1 MSNGIN
7 PISAPPGDSPD
18 AAKAYI
24 FPDVGFMLRGTD
36 GDHCWIDFFG
46 PWKNGKREILF
57 TRPGNREVW
66 TLWTDRQRAQEAVLA
81 FLAGKAHESAQL
93 MDRVIRLEN
102 ALQIATDRA
111 PELAAV
117 EHPGERM
124 RFVMKWADGGMIE
137 RETALQDEG

>member
-1 MSNGIN
+1 MIN
-7 PISAPPGDSPD
+7 DSKPISAPPADSPE
-18 AAKAYI
+18 AAKAFI
-24 FPDVGFMLRGTD
+24 FPDVGFMMRGTD

-81 FLAGKAHESAQL
+81 FLAGKSHESGQL

-111 PELAAV
+111 SELAKV
-117 EHPGERM
+117 EKSSDRL
-124 RFVMKWADGGMIE
+124 RFVLKWADGV
-137 RETALQDEG
+137 ETP